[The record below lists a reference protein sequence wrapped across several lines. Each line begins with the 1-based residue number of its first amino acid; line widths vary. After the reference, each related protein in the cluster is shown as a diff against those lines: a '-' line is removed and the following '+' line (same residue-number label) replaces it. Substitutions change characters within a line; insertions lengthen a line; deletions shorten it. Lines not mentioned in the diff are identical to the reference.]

1 MKTTKLKSYR
11 NIVIL
16 TSILKWLLVYGT
28 ALVLILIFI
37 SRKNPTTPNTEN
49 ASKIKSL
56 IIAIGISLLPLV
68 TISII
73 VKDKI
78 QPTLWMLNVILSN
91 FLLGNIAM
99 YIVFLLWMINEY
111 ILKPI
116 NNKFKLKYAIR
127 KEINSGD

>member
-1 MKTTKLKSYR
+1 M
-11 NIVIL
+11 

-78 QPTLWMLNVILSN
+78 QPTLWMINVILSN